1 MQQRTARISTLFSN
15 CNIFE
20 QVVAYL
26 MVTSVVAVVGILY
39 LAYNGDRDVSWSEV
53 CTFYGKFCS
62 RAKVALVLHAYQQ
75 YCIATISRMVGVWNA
90 DIIQHFT
97 ETASGSTTIRSFD
110 QESRFME
117 TNLELINAYQQPNLY
132 HIGAMSWPCF
142 RLDIL
147 SLVMFAFALVLLI
160 TLPGVTN
167 PRLAVMY
174 GRTLNMLQEDVIFTL
189 SNLENKIV
197 YVERILQ
204 YACIP
209 HEPPPIIEANRP
221 DPNWPSC
228 GEVEIQN
235 LQVPLNGIS

>member
-1 MQQRTARISTLFSN
+1 ML
-15 CNIFE
+15 
-20 QVVAYL
+20 
-26 MVTSVVAVVGILY
+26 
-39 LAYNGDRDVSWSEV
+39 WS
-53 CTFYGKFCS
+53 
-62 RAKVALVLHAYQQ
+62 
-75 YCIATISRMVGVWNA
+75 
-90 DIIQHFT
+90 
-97 ETASGSTTIRSFD
+97 
-110 QESRFME
+110 
-117 TNLELINAYQQPNLY
+117 
-132 HIGAMSWPCF
+132 CF

-167 PRLAVMY
+167 PTVMY
-174 GRTLNMLQEDVIFTL
+174 GLTLNMLQEDVIFTL
-189 SNLENKIV
+189 RNLENKIV

-235 LQVPLNGIS
+235 LQVRSSLNYGILF